1 MKEKRQ
7 KKKYK
12 NNETKEKKNGKEMK
26 ERDGDGGAAAMQEI
40 ANRFYFISLKF
51 HMYLTKKMQK

>member
-1 MKEKRQ
+1 MRL
-7 KKKYK
+7 
-12 NNETKEKKNGKEMK
+12 KEKKNGKEMK